1 MSLKN
6 PKDRVR
12 SGGTLDVR
20 DVFATLPGR
29 RRPKD
34 RRRRNSIPVLVI
46 CAIVAVLVAV
56 DYWTHYGRI
65 YPGVE
70 IENVSLGGQTPE
82 EARATVEERTRGT
95 LDEIRF
101 TGGPEEFS
109 LSADRLG
116 VDLDVWETVDR
127 AYAVGREGGILE
139 RIGDRLEASWST
151 VSIPAAADYDRRV
164 ARAELERLAA
174 RANQKPQDAYVNISG
189 TRVDAVES
197 REGYAIDVE
206 ATEANLDRALQSMS
220 GEAEVVGGTLEPE
233 VLPPAAEEAAEQAK
247 EAISEPVV
255 LTYEDEDW
263 RLSPTEIGQTLS
275 FTPEG
280 GELRIGLDRER
291 LRDALSDVYDD
302 IEVKPVEAGFEFAG
316 NGVVVTKSQTGK
328 EIEEEKLL
336 GAIEAGLFEGVRAYD
351 VPVAITEPKLT
362 TAEAEKLKPTELIGS
377 YRTNYTLSSDKS
389 PERVDNLRIASN
401 AINGTFLAPGE
412 VFSAN
417 EILSPLEYNETKV
430 IILGKEEKADGGGLC
445 QVSSTLYMAANYAGL
460 EIVERNA
467 HDAQL
472 PYIRPGLDATVWFG
486 SLDMKFKNTT
496 DGYLLIREMVGN
508 DGFIYAEIW
517 GQPTGKTVEM
527 DSEPEY
533 VGPDYSKWVT
543 HQKVTD
549 ENGKVVFDDVLRK
562 DTYKPLV
569 DDKGKTLRPDSEEVT
584 QMVMPVNY

>member
-6 PKDRVR
+6 PRRNRISFRDELNAR
-12 SGGTLDVR
+12 GGSPDKRLGR
-20 DVFATLPGR
+20 GR
-29 RRPKD
+29 RR
-34 RRRRNSIPVLVI
+34 IVGPVIVI
-46 CAIVAVLVAV
+46 CAILAVLVAA
-56 DYWTHYGRI
+56 DYGMNQGMI
-65 YPGVE
+65 YRGVE
-70 IENVSLGGQTPE
+70 VGGVDLSGKTPE
-82 EARATVEERTRGT
+82 EARALVEERSNDA
-95 LDEIRF
+95 LQEIRF
-101 TGGPEEFS
+101 TGEAGEFT
-109 LSADRLG
+109 LTAREMG
-116 VDLDVWETVDR
+116 LDFDAAGTVDR
-127 AYAVGREGGILE
+127 AYAVGREGSVLK
-139 RIGDRLEASWST
+139 RLGDRIEATWTT
-151 VSIPAAADYDRRV
+151 VRVSPVVDYDREVTRAKIENLAKRV
-164 ARAELERLAA
+164 
-174 RANQKPQDAYVNISG
+174 NQEPQDAYVAVRG
-189 TRVDAVES
+189 PQAEAVES
-197 REGYAIDVE
+197 REGYVVDVE
-206 ATEANLDRALQSMS
+206 ATAANVDGALESMS
-220 GEAEVVGGTLEPE
+220 GEAEIVGGTLEPE
-233 VLPPAAEEAAEQAK
+233 VLTPAAEEAAEQAR
-247 EAISEPVV
+247 EVISEPVV

-302 IEVKPVEAGFEFAG
+302 IEVEPVEAGFEFAG
-316 NGVVVTKSQTGK
+316 NGVIVTKSQTGK

-351 VPVAITEPKLT
+351 VPVATTDPKLT